1 MATQHIICSETMIG
15 HTWYNYM
22 VQLHGTTTWYNYMVQ
37 LHGTITWYNYKPPAN
52 IIAGGLTLSLNKVTA
67 IRPEMYIA
75 VLSNTVSSFW
85 M

>member
-1 MATQHIICSETMIG
+1 
-15 HTWYNYM
+15 M
-22 VQLHGTTTWYNYMVQ
+22 VQLHGTT
-37 LHGTITWYNYKPPAN
+37 TWYNYKPPAN

-67 IRPEMYIA
+67 IRPEMFIA

>member
-22 VQLHGTTTWYNYMVQ
+22 VQLHGTTTWYNY
-37 LHGTITWYNYKPPAN
+37 KPPAN
-52 IIAGGLTLSLNKVTA
+52 VIAVGLTLSLNKVTA